1 MKNENNAGR
10 KTDYLLIPGK
20 EHVMLEITT
29 KGKKYLEKY
38 AEAVRK
44 QKKPPV
50 PKTESGFRVYGKY
63 RVKETFAGE
72 ESLTTLLTQYIERT
86 VALNY

>member
-1 MKNENNAGR
+1 MDKR
-10 KTDYLLIPGK
+10 KSNDLLLCLKK
-20 EHVMLEITT
+20 EPVMLEITT
-29 KGKKYLEKY
+29 TGKKYLEKY

-44 QKKPPV
+44 QKKISV

-72 ESLTTLLTQYIERT
+72 ERLTTLLTQYIERT

>member
-1 MKNENNAGR
+1 MNKR
-10 KTDYLLIPGK
+10 KANDLLLCLKK
-20 EHVMLEITT
+20 EPVMLEITT
-29 KGKKYLEKY
+29 TGKKYLEKY
-38 AEAVRK
+38 AEEIRK
-44 QKKPPV
+44 QKKPSV

>member
-10 KTDYLLIPGK
+10 KTDYLLILGK

-44 QKKPPV
+44 
-50 PKTESGFRVYGKY
+50 
-63 RVKETFAGE
+63 
-72 ESLTTLLTQYIERT
+72 
-86 VALNY
+86 

>member
-1 MKNENNAGR
+1 MDKR
-10 KTDYLLIPGK
+10 KANDLLLCLKK
-20 EHVMLEITT
+20 EPVMLEITT
-29 KGKKYLEKY
+29 TGKKYLEKY

-44 QKKPPV
+44 QKKPTV
-50 PKTESGFRVYGKY
+50 RKLESGYRMYGKY
-63 RVKETFAGE
+63 KVKETFLGE

>member
-1 MKNENNAGR
+1 MDKR
-10 KTDYLLIPGK
+10 KANDLLLCLKK
-20 EHVMLEITT
+20 EPIMLEITT

-44 QKKPPV
+44 QKKPTAR
-50 PKTESGFRVYGKY
+50 KLESGHRMYGKY
-63 RVKETFAGE
+63 KVKETFLGE

>member
-1 MKNENNAGR
+1 MDKR
-10 KTDYLLIPGK
+10 KANDLLLCLKK
-20 EHVMLEITT
+20 EPVMLEITT
-29 KGKKYLEKY
+29 TCKKYLEKY

-50 PKTESGFRVYGKY
+50 PKMESGFRVYGKY